1 MKPDEVCEQLDSK
14 KRETISLAKYDQSR
28 AGGDKSDDS
37 VMNLKKVFIENMVIK
52 KIVINMSLKIRG
64 IERMLNK
71 RGALGFLIN
80 FGSNFGDITGAEFM
94 FGELELAGLNHT
106 EETIGAQLKDHYKNE
121 AMTQFFQFATQ

>member
-1 MKPDEVCEQLDSK
+1 MKPDEVCDQLDSK

-106 EETIGAQLKDHYKNE
+106 EETIGA
-121 AMTQFFQFATQ
+121 